1 MKPMDLNK
9 YTEKLVEKK
18 IADEVDRRVDIKVDA
33 MIKFISVYMRG
44 SLRKHKISED
54 RADKIVADLLGE
66 LESKG

>member
-1 MKPMDLNK
+1 MDLNK

-33 MIKFISVYMRG
+33 MIKFITVYMRD

-54 RADKIVADLLGE
+54 RADKIVSDLLGE